1 MPQRVRYCK
10 VDNIENEVNDL
21 DFRAELEIEPC
32 AAPPRQQGLAL
43 LLSLQQTPQLKGLS
57 LQIKA
62 PLGESTIWRPLQEVR
77 IISANTVE
85 DIKAVMGTLPVSS
98 HTSASVS
105 MLV

>member
-10 VDNIENEVNDL
+10 VDNIENEVDDL

-57 LQIKA
+57 LQVKA

-77 IISANTVE
+77 IIPANTVI
-85 DIKAVMGTLPVSS
+85 DIKAVKGTLPVSS
-98 HTSASVS
+98 HTSASES

>member
-1 MPQRVRYCK
+1 MPQRIRYCK

-21 DFRAELEIEPC
+21 DFKAELEIEPC

-43 LLSLQQTPQLKGLS
+43 LMSLQQTPQLKGHS
-57 LQIKA
+57 LQVKA

-77 IISANTVE
+77 IIPANTVI
-85 DIKAVMGTLPVSS
+85 DIKAVKGTLPVSS
-98 HTSASVS
+98 HTSAFVS